1 MALFSKNKVDYEE
14 MYKNEFNKNIDLKNQ
29 CLELKEI
36 IQEVSLENSEL
47 RSEINRYKFRCN
59 ELENKLKNNYYTI
72 PKKVTPEIKSKVE
85 KMVESGMT
93 YRAIS
98 NQIDI
103 SIKTIS
109 RIMTGYY
116 DNKL

>member
-36 IQEVSLENSEL
+36 IRDVSLENSEL

-59 ELENKLKNNYYTI
+59 ELENRLKNNSYPI

-85 KMVESGMT
+85 KMVKNGMT

-103 SIKTIS
+103 SYKN
-109 RIMTGYY
+109 YFKNY
-116 DNKL
+116 D